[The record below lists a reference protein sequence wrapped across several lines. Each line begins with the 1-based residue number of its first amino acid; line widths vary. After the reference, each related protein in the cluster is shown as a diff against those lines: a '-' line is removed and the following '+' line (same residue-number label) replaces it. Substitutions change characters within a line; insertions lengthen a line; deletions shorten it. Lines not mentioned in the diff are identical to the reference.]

1 MGPQRKNERV
11 PLQVVVP
18 VIATV
23 AESLTDT
30 EPVPIE
36 RGPVIGLPL
45 PSFGVVST
53 VLSHL
58 PNCPRTKSL
67 SVALPDCEDRVLSR
81 KLRKQAPA
89 KPIWVRS
96 RAPSSNS
103 LSWIWLAGQVFA
115 F

>member
-1 MGPQRKNERV
+1 MGPQRRNERV

-23 AESLTDT
+23 AESLNDT

-45 PSFGVVST
+45 PTFGVVST

-58 PNCPRTKSL
+58 PNCPRTKYL
-67 SVALPDCEDRVLSR
+67 SVAFPHCETRVLSR
-81 KLRKQAPA
+81 KLRKQVAA
-89 KPIWVRS
+89 KPAWVRS
-96 RAPSSNS
+96 RHHS
-103 LSWIWLAGQVFA
+103 
-115 F
+115 